1 MYFIDDDSDEK
12 TADRVCTCSVDGV
25 VVDVKIRERLHIR
38 DYHFI

>member
-12 TADRVCTCSVDGV
+12 TADTVCTCSVDGV